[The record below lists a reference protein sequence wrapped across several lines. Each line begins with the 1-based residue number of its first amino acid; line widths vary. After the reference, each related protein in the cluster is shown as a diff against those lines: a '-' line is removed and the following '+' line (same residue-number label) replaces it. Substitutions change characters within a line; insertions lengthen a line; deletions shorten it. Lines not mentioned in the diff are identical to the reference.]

1 MKLRHNIL
9 QLPKLPPPRTKDE
22 SQYETIEEAMMNRN
36 SIISNKAALEEEFSL
51 TSCEAYE
58 THKPI
63 ITKALDYEVAITT
76 QADGD
81 MYVTIDDN
89 TEQKAIKTKTD
100 VNYYVSMDGTKPKA
114 ATTKVD
120 GESYESMDGTEQKTI
135 TTKTDVDYYVSMDGT
150 KPNAATTKVDGE
162 TYESM
167 DGTEQKKIV
176 ATSKSVDSTYES
188 MDGTQP
194 KAITTKTTD
203 DYYIPM
209 DGKQQKAITTKEADV
224 SYEVM
229 DGSAQKTKIVDKNK
243 RHSIVRDRM
252 AAFEVAK
259 GDGRRKTSI
268 QEKGQEIRK
277 KQDAHN
283 VTYI

>member
-1 MKLRHNIL
+1 
-9 QLPKLPPPRTKDE
+9 
-22 SQYETIEEAMMNRN
+22 MNRN

-51 TSCEAYE
+51 SSCEAYE
-58 THKPI
+58 TRKPI
-63 ITKALDYEVAITT
+63 ITKALDYEVTITT

-89 TEQKAIKTKTD
+89 TEQKAI
-100 VNYYVSMDGTKPKA
+100 
-114 ATTKVD
+114 
-120 GESYESMDGTEQKTI
+120 
-135 TTKTDVDYYVSMDGT
+135 TTKTDVDYYVMDGI
-150 KPNAATTKVDGE
+150 KPKAATTKVDGE

-167 DGTEQKKIV
+167 DGTEQKIV
-176 ATSKSVDSTYES
+176 ATSKTVGSTYES
-188 MDGTQP
+188 LDGTQP

-203 DYYIPM
+203 DYYVIPM
-209 DGKQQKAITTKEADV
+209 DGKQQKTITTKEADV
-224 SYEVM
+224 SNEVM

-243 RHSIVRDRM
+243 KHSMVRDRM

-268 QEKGQEIRK
+268 QEKGQEILK